1 MIYRDLL
8 EEYMR
13 RRGTESTLDLGD
25 YCFDKQLAFI
35 RDPSKRK
42 SASCSRRAGKTIACA
57 FDLLSTAISKD
68 GINCV
73 YITLDRRSAKRIIW
87 KELIR
92 YNRELALG
100 GKLDNQD
107 LTITFPN
114 ESVIYLSGAKDSSQ
128 IEKFRGMAIY
138 LVYIDEAQAFKSYIN
153 DLIEDVL
160 EPALYDYD
168 GTLCLTGTPNAA
180 CAGAFFNAC
189 HNLAPHKGYSHHHWT
204 IRNNPHIEEK
214 SGKKVEQILRETRER
229 KGITEDDPTYKRE
242 SLGLWVKDLDALVY
256 KFSRETNLIQE
267 IPKLKYHTLGVD
279 LGYDDADAI
288 FVWGWND
295 DSDALIAVDCFKA
308 SGQSVTALASKI
320 REFTE
325 RYNPV
330 KSVID
335 TGGLGKKVTEELRS
349 RHGVYLA
356 PAEKTEKSA
365 YIELMNDD
373 FRRGRLL
380 VHESLDVIEEWE
392 LLQWDSNSDPAR
404 RKEDPNFENHLCDA
418 ALYAWR
424 EAKHYTY
431 FEEDKKLDINSDE
444 YMDEYERV
452 EAERLEE
459 ELREEQDGW

>member
-1 MIYRDLL
+1 MIYRELL
-8 EEYMR
+8 EEYLR
-13 RRGTESTLDLGD
+13 RRTRESRFNLDE
-25 YCFDKQLAFI
+25 YCFDKQLQFI

-42 SASCSRRAGKTIACA
+42 SASCSRRAGKTIACG
-57 FDLLSTAISKD
+57 FDLVDTALSKS
-68 GINCV
+68 GVNCV

-87 KELIR
+87 KELLKI
-92 YNRELALG
+92 NRDLSLG
-100 GKLDNQD
+100 AKIDNQD

-160 EPALYDYD
+160 EPALFDYD
-168 GTLCLTGTPNAA
+168 GTLCLTGTPNAV
-180 CAGAFFNAC
+180 CAGAFYNAC
-189 HNLAPHKGYSHHHWT
+189 HDLAPHRGFSHHHWT
-204 IRNNPHIEEK
+204 IHDNPHIERK
-214 SGKKVEQILRETRER
+214 SGKKPEQLLAELRQR

-256 KFSRETNLIQE
+256 KFLRSRNATAH
-267 IPKLKYHTLGVD
+267 IPKCKHHVMGVD

-288 FVWGWND
+288 FIWGWD
-295 DSDALIAVDCFKA
+295 DESDCLYGVDCFKA
-308 SGQSVTALASKI
+308 SGQSVTALAGKI
-320 REFTE
+320 KELTE

-349 RHGVYLA
+349 RHGVYLT

-373 FRRGRLL
+373 FRRGRLK

-392 LLQWDSNSDPAR
+392 ILQWDANSDPAR

-431 FEEDKKLDINSDE
+431 FEDEKLDINSDE
-444 YMDEYERV
+444 YMDELERI
-452 EAERLEE
+452 EAEELEE
-459 ELREEQDGW
+459 EIREENDEW